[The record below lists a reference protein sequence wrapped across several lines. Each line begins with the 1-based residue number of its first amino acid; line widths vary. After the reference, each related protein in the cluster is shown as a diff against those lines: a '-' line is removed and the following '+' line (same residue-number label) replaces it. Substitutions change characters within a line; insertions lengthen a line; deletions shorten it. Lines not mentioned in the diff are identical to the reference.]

1 MPKLNFSSS
10 NIENKNNK
18 TTSFTVGS
26 SSISDSTYPSTKAVY
41 DYVNNTVNTVNEDLQ
56 VRIEQ
61 RPLVGD
67 HIVSRHSNTNW
78 DWVIYSSGWCECY
91 GVIHINTTMDSP
103 WGNIYEGDGY
113 SLSYPVTFRTVPYEL
128 AQANLSCGSFTEAFL
143 KNTTTHSAT
152 YYPLRP
158 STGITGDGYI
168 YLRVAG
174 YLA

>member
-1 MPKLNFSSS
+1 MPKINFSAS
-10 NIENKNNK
+10 NIESKDNKI
-18 TTSFTVGS
+18 TSLTAGS
-26 SSISDSTYPSTKAVY
+26 TDSTYPSTKAVY

-67 HIVSRHSNTNW
+67 YIVSRHSNANW

-91 GVIHINTTMDSP
+91 GFIYINATIDDP

-128 AQANLSCGSFTEAFL
+128 AQANLSCGSFTESFIR
-143 KNTTTHSAT
+143 NTTTRSST

-158 STGITGDGYI
+158 STGVGGDGYI

-174 YLA
+174 HLA